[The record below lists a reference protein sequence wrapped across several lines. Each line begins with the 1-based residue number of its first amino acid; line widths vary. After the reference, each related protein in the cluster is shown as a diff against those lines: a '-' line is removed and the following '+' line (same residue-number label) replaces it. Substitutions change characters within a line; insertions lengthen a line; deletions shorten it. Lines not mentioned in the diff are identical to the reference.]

1 MSKTLSTLPLQDG
14 YRMPAEF
21 EAHRG
26 CWMLWPFRLD
36 TWRASAL
43 PAQEQFA
50 AVAAAIAQF
59 EAVTVGAAARQYE
72 NARRML
78 PDHIRVV
85 EMSSNDA
92 WMRDTGP
99 TFVVDD
105 RGGVRGVDWRFNAY
119 GGLNGGLYFPWEL
132 DDTVARKVL
141 EIEALDRYRAPL
153 VLEGGAIHVD
163 GQGTLITTE
172 ECLLNPNRNP
182 ALSRQAIEDHLR
194 SYLNVQRIIWL
205 GKGVFQDETDG
216 HVDNLCCFIRPA
228 EVLLSWTDDTT
239 DPQYEISRQALEVLS
254 AASDARGRRLT
265 VHRIHQ
271 PGPLFW
277 TAEESRYLVASETG
291 YGRRTADRM
300 AASYVNFY
308 LANGGVILPLF
319 DDPHDRAA
327 LGTLAR
333 LFPERRV
340 VGVAAREILLG
351 GGGIHCITQQQPL

>member
-14 YRMPAEF
+14 FRMPGEF
-21 EAHRG
+21 EAHHG

-78 PDHIRVV
+78 PSHIRVV

-119 GGLNGGLYFPWEL
+119 GGLNGGLYFPWDL

-141 EIEALDRYRAPL
+141 EIEALDRYRAPF

-163 GQGTLITTE
+163 GQGTLIATE

-182 ALSRQAIEDHLR
+182 ALSRQAIENHLR
-194 SYLNVQRIIWL
+194 AYLNVERIIWL
-205 GKGVFQDETDG
+205 GKGVFLDETGG
-216 HVDNLCCFIRPA
+216 HVDNLCCFVRPA
-228 EVLLSWTDDTT
+228 EVLLSWTDDTA

-254 AASDARGRRLT
+254 AARDARGRRLT
-265 VHRIHQ
+265 VHRI
-271 PGPLFW
+271 PDRSSGPRRRAATSSRAKPA
-277 TAEESRYLVASETG
+277 TAAGRVTAWR
-291 YGRRTADRM
+291 RRTLISTSPTTGWSCRSSMTPTIARRWGP
-300 AASYVNFY
+300 SPGSSP
-308 LANGGVILPLF
+308 NGG
-319 DDPHDRAA
+319 
-327 LGTLAR
+327 
-333 LFPERRV
+333 
-340 VGVAAREILLG
+340 
-351 GGGIHCITQQQPL
+351 